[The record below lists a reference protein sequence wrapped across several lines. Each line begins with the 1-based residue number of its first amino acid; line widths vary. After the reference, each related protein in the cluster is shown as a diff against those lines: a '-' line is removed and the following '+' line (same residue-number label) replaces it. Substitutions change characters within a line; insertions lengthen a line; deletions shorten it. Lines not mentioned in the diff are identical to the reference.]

1 MLLGLMGVGSDSEK
15 LTVDSMS
22 SCWGEILLH
31 RAENLA
37 AVGASA
43 CPAGSAPMV
52 RNECVPARSAQN
64 RRLVKIMLTQKPTR
78 LSFRILAMPRGK
90 LKISRTPLPKTPTG
104 IDGLDE
110 VTGGGLPTG
119 RTTLVCGSAGCGK
132 TLFAME
138 FLAHGALQYGEPGVC
153 MEFEEAPDKLTANV
167 RSLGLDLRELVKRKK
182 LLVDHVRV
190 ERNEI
195 EETGEYNLEGLFI
208 RLGHAVDAIKAKRVG
223 LDSIETLF
231 AGLSDAAVLR
241 AELRRLFRWLD
252 DRNLTAIVTGE
263 RGNGTLTRHGLEEYI
278 ADCVI
283 LLDHR
288 VNEQISTR
296 RLRIVKY
303 RGTAHGTD
311 EYPYMIDDDGISVL
325 PITSLALAHKASAA
339 RVSTGVSGLDE
350 MLGGKG
356 FFRGSSVLVSGT
368 AGTGKSSVAARFT
381 SAACARGESCLYFAF
396 EESPSQI
403 IRNMRSVGIDLEP
416 LIQKGLLHF
425 HAVRPTSTGLE
436 GHLAGMQKLVKR
448 LRPNVVVVDPI
459 TSIVS
464 VSGIYGV
471 KSMLTRLVDF
481 LKVQQIT
488 SMFTNLT
495 FGRNREERTE
505 EGISSLMDTWIV
517 LWDGERNGQR
527 TRGLYVVKSRGMAH
541 SRELRELAVS
551 RKGIELGNVMTG
563 DGLATSGAG

>member
-1 MLLGLMGVGSDSEK
+1 
-15 LTVDSMS
+15 
-22 SCWGEILLH
+22 
-31 RAENLA
+31 
-37 AVGASA
+37 
-43 CPAGSAPMV
+43 
-52 RNECVPARSAQN
+52 
-64 RRLVKIMLTQKPTR
+64 
-78 LSFRILAMPRGK
+78 MPRAK
-90 LKISRTPLPKTPTG
+90 LKMSRTPLPKTPTG
-104 IDGLDE
+104 IEGLDE
-110 VTGGGLPTG
+110 VTGGGLPKG
-119 RTTLVCGSAGCGK
+119 RTTLVCGGAGCGK
-132 TLFAME
+132 TLLAME
-138 FLAHGALQYGEPGVC
+138 FLVHGALQFGEPGVC
-153 MEFEEAPDKLTANV
+153 MEFEEATEKLTTNV
-167 RSLGLDLRELVKRKK
+167 RSLGLDLGALAKRKK

-190 ERNEI
+190 ERNQI

-208 RLGHAVDAIKAKRVG
+208 RLGHAVDSINAQRVV

-252 DRNLTAIVTGE
+252 ERHLTAIVTAE
-263 RGNGTLTRHGLEEYI
+263 RGTNGTLTRHGLEEYI
-278 ADCVI
+278 ADCAIV
-283 LLDHR
+283 LDHR

-296 RLRIVKY
+296 RLRVVKY
-303 RGTAHGTD
+303 RGSAHGTD

-325 PITSLALAHKASAA
+325 PITSLALAHQASGA
-339 RVSTGVSGLDE
+339 RVSTGIASLDQ

-368 AGTGKSSVAARFT
+368 AGTGKSSLAAKFAN
-381 SAACARGESCLYFAF
+381 AACVRGEDCLYFAF

-403 IRNMRSVGIDLEP
+403 IRNMRSVGVDLEP
-416 LIQKGLLHF
+416 WIQKHRLRF

-436 GHLAGMQKLVKR
+436 GHLASMQKMVKR
-448 LRPNVVVVDPI
+448 LRPDVVVVDPI

-517 LWDGERNGQR
+517 LSDGERNGRR
-527 TRGLYVVKSRGMAH
+527 TRGLSVVKSRGMAH
-541 SRELRELAVS
+541 SRELRELVVS
-551 RKGIELGNVMTG
+551 RKEIELGSVMTG
-563 DGLATSGAG
+563 DGLAATSAGS

>member
-1 MLLGLMGVGSDSEK
+1 
-15 LTVDSMS
+15 
-22 SCWGEILLH
+22 
-31 RAENLA
+31 
-37 AVGASA
+37 
-43 CPAGSAPMV
+43 
-52 RNECVPARSAQN
+52 
-64 RRLVKIMLTQKPTR
+64 
-78 LSFRILAMPRGK
+78 MPRPQ
-90 LKISRTPLPKTPTG
+90 LKESRISLPKTPTG

-110 VTGGGLPTG
+110 VTGGGLPKG
-119 RTTLVCGSAGCGK
+119 RTTLVYGSAGCGK
-132 TLFAME
+132 TLLAME
-138 FLAHGALQYGEPGVC
+138 FLVHGAVQYGEPGVC
-153 MEFEEAPDKLTANV
+153 MEFEEAPEKLAANV

-182 LLVDHVRV
+182 LLVDHVRI

-208 RLGHAVDAIKAKRVG
+208 RLGHAVDTIKAKRVV

-231 AGLSDAAVLR
+231 AGLSDVAMLR

-252 DRNLTAIVTGE
+252 ERNLTAIVTGE
-263 RGNGTLTRHGLEEYI
+263 RGAGTLTRHGLEEYV

-325 PITSLALAHKASAA
+325 PITSLALTHKAPTT
-339 RVSTGVSGLDE
+339 RVSTGVPGLDQ

-356 FFRGSSVLVSGT
+356 FYRGSSVLVSGT
-368 AGTGKSSVAARFT
+368 AGTGKSSIAARFA
-381 SAACARGESCLYFAF
+381 SAACARGEKCLYFAF
-396 EESPSQI
+396 EESPDQI
-403 IRNMRSVGIDLEP
+403 IRNMRSVGVDLEP
-416 LIQKGLLHF
+416 WRQKGLLRF

-436 GHLAGMQKLVKR
+436 GHLVTMQKMVKQ
-448 LRPNVVVVDPI
+448 LRPDAVVVDPI

-488 SMFTNLT
+488 TLFTNLT
-495 FGRNREERTE
+495 FLGNCEDRTE

-517 LWDGERNGQR
+517 LWDSERNGQR

-541 SRELRELAVS
+541 SRELRELIAS
-551 RKGIELGNVMTG
+551 RKGMELGDVLKGNRS
-563 DGLATSGAG
+563 ATTVAG

>member
-1 MLLGLMGVGSDSEK
+1 
-15 LTVDSMS
+15 
-22 SCWGEILLH
+22 
-31 RAENLA
+31 
-37 AVGASA
+37 
-43 CPAGSAPMV
+43 
-52 RNECVPARSAQN
+52 
-64 RRLVKIMLTQKPTR
+64 
-78 LSFRILAMPRGK
+78 
-90 LKISRTPLPKTPTG
+90 
-104 IDGLDE
+104 
-110 VTGGGLPTG
+110 
-119 RTTLVCGSAGCGK
+119 
-132 TLFAME
+132 
-138 FLAHGALQYGEPGVC
+138 
-153 MEFEEAPDKLTANV
+153 
-167 RSLGLDLRELVKRKK
+167 
-182 LLVDHVRV
+182 VDHVRI

-195 EETGEYNLEGLFI
+195 EETGEYNLDGLFI
-208 RLGHAVDAIKAKRVG
+208 RLSHAVNTIKAKRVV
-223 LDSIETLF
+223 LDSIESLF
-231 AGLSDAAVLR
+231 AGLSDAAILR

-252 DRNLTAIVTGE
+252 ERNLTAIVTAE
-263 RGNGTLTRHGLEEYI
+263 RGTNGTMSRHGLEEYI

-296 RLRIVKY
+296 RLRVVKY

-311 EYPYMIDDDGISVL
+311 EYPYMIDEDGISVL
-325 PITSLALAHKASAA
+325 PITSLALAHKAPAA
-339 RVSTGVSGLDE
+339 RVSTGINGLDE

-368 AGTGKSSVAARFT
+368 AGTGKSTIAAAFA

-403 IRNMRSVGIDLEP
+403 VRNMRSVGIDFEP
-416 LIQKGLLHF
+416 WIRKGLLQF

-448 LRPNVVVVDPI
+448 GGPNAVVVDPI

-495 FGRNREERTE
+495 FGAAREEGTE
-505 EGISSLMDTWIV
+505 EGVSSLMDTWIV
-517 LWDGERNGQR
+517 LADGGRNGNR
-527 TRGLYVVKSRGMAH
+527 TRELRAVKSRGMAH
-541 SRELRELAVS
+541 SRQPRELVVS
-551 RKGIELGNVMTG
+551 RKGVELGDLMTG
-563 DGLATSGAG
+563 NRLATTAQAE

>member
-1 MLLGLMGVGSDSEK
+1 
-15 LTVDSMS
+15 
-22 SCWGEILLH
+22 
-31 RAENLA
+31 
-37 AVGASA
+37 
-43 CPAGSAPMV
+43 
-52 RNECVPARSAQN
+52 
-64 RRLVKIMLTQKPTR
+64 
-78 LSFRILAMPRGK
+78 MPHAK
-90 LKISRTPLPKTPTG
+90 LKISRTSLPKTPTG
-104 IDGLDE
+104 IEGLDE
-110 VTGGGLPTG
+110 VTGGGLPKG

-132 TLFAME
+132 TLLAME
-138 FLAHGALQYGEPGVC
+138 FLVHGALEYGEPGVC
-153 MEFEEAPDKLTANV
+153 MEFEESTEKLTANV
-167 RSLGLDLRELVKRKK
+167 RSLGLDLRELEKRKK
-182 LLVDHVRV
+182 LLVDHVRI

-195 EETGEYNLEGLFI
+195 EESGEYNLEGLFI
-208 RLGHAVDAIKAKRVG
+208 RLGHAVDAIKAKRVV
-223 LDSIETLF
+223 LDSIESLF

-252 DRNLTAIVTGE
+252 DRKLTAIVTGE
-263 RGNGTLTRHGLEEYI
+263 RGSGTLTRHGLEEYI

-303 RGTAHGTD
+303 RGTSHGTD
-311 EYPYMIDDDGISVL
+311 EYPYLIDDDGVSVL
-325 PITSLALAHKASAA
+325 PITALALAHKAPTS
-339 RVSTGVSGLDE
+339 RVSSGVTGLDE

-368 AGTGKSSVAARFT
+368 AGTGKSSIAARFA
-381 SAACARGESCLYFAF
+381 SAACGRGEKCLYFAF
-396 EESPSQI
+396 EEAPDQI
-403 IRNMRSVGIDLEP
+403 IRNMRSVGADLEP
-416 LIQKGLLHF
+416 WIKKRLLHF

-448 LRPNVVVVDPI
+448 LRPDVVVVDPI

-495 FGRNREERTE
+495 FGANREERTE
-505 EGISSLMDTWIV
+505 EGVSSLMDTWIV

-541 SRELRELAVS
+541 SREPRELVVS
-551 RKGIELGNVMTG
+551 HKGVEVGKVMTG
-563 DGLATSGAG
+563 SGLGTTTAS